1 MDSKNYDLLTKS
13 KGRIDLYWSE
23 KDKKHLGF
31 VKVVDVMPRLVP
43 EGRTGDMA
51 VVQGARISYGSTEL
65 KSKKADDSLVSYLVE
80 HYHTSPI
87 ELASV
92 KFHINCPLY
101 VFNQLVRHRTA
112 SLNCTSRRYKKVDN
126 NTFYV
131 PEPRLQDFVN
141 NKQGSLDKPVPDK
154 LKESYYSLY
163 QKADDIYKE
172 YENVVD
178 NGIAKEI
185 ARGAM
190 PQNIMTEFVWKCDL
204 HNFIKM
210 VRLRVHSTAQKEIR
224 DLAEAMKDLVKPMFP
239 VVFNAF
245 EKYWLNSISLS
256 QEEINIIKKGKDNNG
271 NFEGFTSKRR
281 QEEFNKKLKLLGL

>member
-1 MDSKNYDLLTKS
+1 MDNKQYDLLSKS
-13 KGRIDLYWSE
+13 IGKIDLYWSE
-23 KDKKHLGF
+23 NDKKHLGF

-43 EGRTGDMA
+43 EGRTGDIA
-51 VVQGARISYGSTEL
+51 VVQGARISYGSTDL

-131 PEPRLQDFVN
+131 PKPRLQDYVN
-141 NKQGSLDKPVPDK
+141 NKQGSLDKPVPEELEK
-154 LKESYYSLY
+154 SYYELY
-163 QKADDIYKE
+163 KKADDIYKN

-210 VRLRVHSTAQKEIR
+210 IRLRVHPTPKEIR
-224 DLAEAMKDLVKPMFP
+224 DLAEGMKELVKPMFP

-245 EKYWLNSISLS
+245 EKFWLNSISLS
-256 QEEINIIKKGKDNNG
+256 QEEINMIKNRKNKGK
-271 NFEGFTSKRR
+271 FETFKSKRK
-281 QEEFNKKLKLLGL
+281 QNEFNKKIKLLGL